1 LEVWGSLTD
10 EQWLWICF
18 TALFIGMAK
27 AGLNGLGM
35 LTVPVMAA
43 VFGGKISSG
52 LVLPILL
59 TADSMAVMYYNRHA
73 DWKIIGKLI
82 PASFLGV
89 VIALLIGNLVNDQMF
104 TNIIGFTIIG
114 GLALMVFQ
122 EKFGIPTTLIY
133 NPVFSSF
140 FGLLGGFT
148 TMIGNAA
155 GPVLSVYLLSSK
167 LPKNEFIGTTA
178 WFFLV
183 VNIFKLPLH
192 FMFWDTITIKTLLV
206 NLSVIPI
213 VVLGIIIGILIIKK
227 IPEKGFRYFIIGI
240 TFLIALRLFF

>member
-1 LEVWGSLTD
+1 
-10 EQWLWICF
+10 
-18 TALFIGMAK
+18 M
-27 AGLNGLGM
+27 
-35 LTVPVMAA
+35 
-43 VFGGKISSG
+43 
-52 LVLPILL
+52 
-59 TADSMAVMYYNRHA
+59 
-73 DWKIIGKLI
+73 
-82 PASFLGV
+82 
-89 VIALLIGNLVNDQMF
+89 VNDQIF
-104 TNIIGFTIIG
+104 TTIIAVTIIG

-122 EKFGIPTTLIY
+122 EKFGIPTNFIY
-133 NPVFSSF
+133 NPIFSSF

-192 FMFWDTITIKTLLV
+192 FLFWNTITGKTLLI
-206 NLSVIPI
+206 NLTVIPI
-213 VVLGIIIGILIIKK
+213 IVLGIVTGIFIVKK
-227 IPEKGFRYFIIGI
+227 IPEKAFRYFIIGI

>member
-1 LEVWGSLTD
+1 MEIWRSLTQ
-10 EQWLWICF
+10 EEWLWVCF

-35 LTVPVMAA
+35 LTVPIMAA
-43 VFGGKISSG
+43 VFGGKVSSG

-59 TADSMAVMYYNRHA
+59 TADTLAVLYYNRHTN
-73 DWKIIGKLI
+73 WKIIGKLI
-82 PASFLGV
+82 PASFVGII
-89 VIALLIGNLVNDQMF
+89 IALITGNMVNDQIF
-104 TNIIGFTIIG
+104 TTIIAVTIIG

-122 EKFGIPTTLIY
+122 EKFGIPTNFIY
-133 NPVFSSF
+133 NPIFSSF

-192 FMFWDTITIKTLLV
+192 FLFWNTITGKTLLI
-206 NLSVIPI
+206 NLTVIPI
-213 VVLGIIIGILIIKK
+213 IVLGIVTGIFIVKK
-227 IPEKGFRYFIIGI
+227 IPEKAFRYFIIGI